1 MNALNRLMDPC
12 GYIGLDRVA
21 KRGKPW
27 PTAFGLVLALCS
39 TGFMRSPAL
48 AQEVVRFG
56 ASLSLTGAT
65 SAEGKRV
72 KDGYDFYA
80 KLANERGGI
89 SVGGKKYKVEIKYY
103 DDESNAQRAT
113 TLVERLIV
121 EDKVNFV
128 AGPYGSGTTFP
139 ASSVAEKYR
148 IPMVIAHGASTTIY
162 ERGYKYI
169 FAVLTSIDQYTIN
182 MIKMAAE
189 RGAKT
194 VALIGENALF
204 PKLGIDGAAVQA
216 KDAGLEVVYKEYYP
230 SKTTDLSAMLSA
242 AWAQKPDVLLAAG
255 YTADM
260 ILLARQAS
268 ELGVRPKMLGF
279 LLGPTVPGFV
289 ESLGRAAEYT
299 LEPIQWAAHM
309 PWKDELFGM
318 TAMEYAQRFRNDF
331 GYEPDYHPPQSTA
344 ALEVYQR
351 AIEKAG
357 SLDPQKVRD
366 AIAATDLKTAYG
378 PIRFNDKGQNIAKGM
393 GVIQIQNGRPAV
405 VYPTEYKEADL
416 IYPMPAR

>member
-1 MNALNRLMDPC
+1 MICPC
-12 GYIGLDRVA
+12 LVRSKRNGVGGLV
-21 KRGKPW
+21 
-27 PTAFGLVLALCS
+27 AFGLAVTVLGVGTIQS
-39 TGFMRSPAL
+39 AL
-48 AQEVVRFG
+48 AEDVIRFG
-56 ASLSLTGAT
+56 ASLSLTGST
-65 SAEGKRV
+65 SAEGGRV

-89 SVGGKKYKVEIKYY
+89 DVGGKKHKVEIKYY

-113 TLVERLIV
+113 ALVERLIV

-128 AGPYGSGTTFP
+128 AGPYGSGSTFP
-139 ASSVAEKYR
+139 ASSVAEKYK

-169 FAVLTSIDQYTIN
+169 FAVLNSVDQYTIN
-182 MIKMAAE
+182 IIQMAAD
-189 RGAKT
+189 RGAKS
-194 VALIGENALF
+194 VALISENALF

-216 KDAGLEVVYKEYYP
+216 KDAGMQVVYKEYYP
-230 SKTTDLSAMLSA
+230 SKTTDLSAVLSA
-242 AWAQKPDVLLAAG
+242 AGAQKPDVLIAGG

-260 ILLARQAS
+260 MLLARQVT
-268 ELGVRPKMLGF
+268 ELGIKPKMLGF
-279 LLGPTVPGFV
+279 LLGPTLPGFV
-289 ESLGRAAEYT
+289 SSLGPSAEYT
-299 LEPIQWAAHM
+299 LEPVQWAAHM

-318 TAMEYAQRFRNDF
+318 TATEYAARFKKDY

-357 SLDPQKVRD
+357 SIDPEKVRD
-366 AIAATDLKTAYG
+366 AIAATDMMTAYG
-378 PIRFNDKGQNIAKGM
+378 AIRFNSKGQNIAKRM
-393 GVIQIQNGRPAV
+393 AVIQIQNGRPKV

-416 IYPMPAR
+416 VYPIPQR

>member
-1 MNALNRLMDPC
+1 MICPC
-12 GYIGLDRVA
+12 LVRSKRNGVGGLV
-21 KRGKPW
+21 
-27 PTAFGLVLALCS
+27 AFGLAVTVLGVGTIQS
-39 TGFMRSPAL
+39 AL
-48 AQEVVRFG
+48 AEDVIRFG
-56 ASLSLTGAT
+56 ASLSLTGST
-65 SAEGKRV
+65 SAEGGRV

-89 SVGGKKYKVEIKYY
+89 DVGGKKHKVEIKYY

-113 TLVERLIV
+113 ALVERLIV

-128 AGPYGSGTTFP
+128 AGPYGSGSTFP
-139 ASSVAEKYR
+139 ASSVAEKYK

-169 FAVLTSIDQYTIN
+169 FAVLNSVDQYTIN
-182 MIKMAAE
+182 IIQMAAD
-189 RGAKT
+189 RGAKS
-194 VALIGENALF
+194 VALISENALF

-216 KDAGLEVVYKEYYP
+216 KDAGMQVVYKEYYP
-230 SKTTDLSAMLSA
+230 SKTTDLSAVLSA
-242 AWAQKPDVLLAAG
+242 AGAQKPDVLIAGG

-260 ILLARQAS
+260 MLLARQVT
-268 ELGVRPKMLGF
+268 ELGIKPKMLGF
-279 LLGPTVPGFV
+279 LLGPTLPGFV
-289 ESLGRAAEYT
+289 SSLGPSAEYT
-299 LEPIQWAAHM
+299 LEPVQWAAHM

-318 TAMEYAQRFRNDF
+318 TATEYAARFKKDY

-357 SLDPQKVRD
+357 SIDPEKVRD
-366 AIAATDLKTAYG
+366 AIAATDMMTAYG
-378 PIRFNDKGQNIAKGM
+378 AIRFNSKGQNIAKRM
-393 GVIQIQNGRPAV
+393 AVIQFQNGRPKV

-416 IYPMPAR
+416 VYPIPQR